1 MRQLSQAA
9 RLLVTRYLEEA
20 FVGCNQRRAGCL
32 PSLVRFSLLDILH
45 TFLLFCLFCYFLS
58 FYLLGKACGSKVERG
73 EIDFPVWLQF
83 VIN

>member
-1 MRQLSQAA
+1 M
-9 RLLVTRYLEEA
+9 
-20 FVGCNQRRAGCL
+20 
-32 PSLVRFSLLDILH
+32 PSISRNESSLLNILDIFFS
-45 TFLLFCLFCYFLS
+45 FLLSFFPF